1 MNFQEGVVIKLGCC
15 ANIEDLALGSSRIMV
30 HAYGQKYCCS
40 RYLGTDAAVK
50 ACFISLPISSPAPG
64 LGRNPAKAAKRGCYF
79 PLFLTIQLPISGWFP
94 PRFGFR
100 FCCRAPA
107 GCFIGCIWPGDIGE
121 GLSISNHDES
131 VPSGDLCRLLT
142 SSILR

>member
-1 MNFQEGVVIKLGCC
+1 VNFQEGVVIKLGCC

-50 ACFISLPISSPAPG
+50 ACFISLPISSPAPA
-64 LGRNPAKAAKRGCYF
+64 LGRNPVKAAKRGCYF

-94 PRFGFR
+94 PPALDFGFVAVR
-100 FCCRAPA
+100 LMDVSSAAFGRATLGKAYPSPIMTNLCPQETYA
-107 GCFIGCIWPGDIGE
+107 GF
-121 GLSISNHDES
+121 
-131 VPSGDLCRLLT
+131 
-142 SSILR
+142 